1 MILRRGRDIKHL
13 KPDVT
18 RAVDKATIELGNTI
32 KENVRKRTP
41 IDKGNAQRGWL
52 PRGTIRKPNWKIENN
67 VEYIGILNEGHSRQA
82 PANFIQQEIKK
93 AIRTQK
99 I

>member
-1 MILRRGRDIKHL
+1 MLQPKKTKYRISQKGSM
-13 KPDVT
+13 
-18 RAVDKATIELGNTI
+18 
-32 KENVRKRTP
+32 
-41 IDKGNAQRGWL
+41 KGNAQRGWL
-52 PRGTIRKPNWKIENN
+52 PRGAIRKPNWKIENN

>member
-1 MILRRGRDIKHL
+1 MFTRGRDIKHL

-18 RAVDKATIELGNTI
+18 RAIDKAAIELGNTI
-32 KENVRKRTP
+32 KENVRLRTP
-41 IDKGNAQRGWL
+41 IDKGNARRGWL
-52 PRGTIRKPNWKIENN
+52 PTGKIRTPKWSITNN

-82 PANFIQQEIKK
+82 PAKFIQQEIKK